1 MGNTG
6 KHCYKGVMQFNLS
19 LLNAANTFIL
29 PLNSTFSPN
38 RTCINENANP
48 FLRGRPTCH
57 RLCPNTVLSAA
68 GRTCSLDLILYRLYG
83 SRYFILNHVATRSMS
98 VRSSF
103 YDVGLQGRLK
113 EPTNLFEQCGGL
125 LGNILINVS
134 KEKML
139 LQFLVR

>member
-1 MGNTG
+1 
-6 KHCYKGVMQFNLS
+6 MQFHFS
-19 LLNAANTFIL
+19 LLNVANTFIL

-38 RTCINENANP
+38 RTCINENAKP

-57 RLCPNTVLSAA
+57 MLCSNIVLSAA

-83 SRYFILNHVATRSMS
+83 NRYFILNHVATRSMA

-113 EPTNLFEQCGGL
+113 EPSNLSEQCGGL
-125 LGNILINVS
+125 SGNVLINVS

-139 LQFLVR
+139 LQFFVW